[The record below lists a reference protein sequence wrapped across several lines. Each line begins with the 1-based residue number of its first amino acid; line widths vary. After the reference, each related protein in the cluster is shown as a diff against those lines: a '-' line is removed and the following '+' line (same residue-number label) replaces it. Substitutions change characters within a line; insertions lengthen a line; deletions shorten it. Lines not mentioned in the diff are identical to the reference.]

1 MKQMGKKET
10 QKHWQDKTASWV
22 AHRIITVQL
31 SLSRYLQKQEQRLT
45 VKQKKIALFIFCLS
59 GGGYLL
65 YLLGSA
71 LFYQPSPHPT
81 QRAVPVQ
88 ESAQPPPD
96 TSSSHKRVKTFNY
109 QQKQK

>member
-1 MKQMGKKET
+1 MRKKET
-10 QKHWQDKTASWV
+10 QKHWQDRMASWI

-45 VKQKKIALFIFCLS
+45 VKQKKIALFIFCLF

-71 LFYQPSPHPT
+71 LFYRPPPHPT

-96 TSSSHKRVKTFNY
+96 TSSSDKGVKTFKY
-109 QQKQK
+109 PQK